1 VGGRADA
8 VIGLLLLGLAG
19 AVWWLSR
26 DLPSPPFVPL
36 TPAFFPRLLAA
47 VLAGLSLPL
56 LVRGLA
62 APAGAAAPAR
72 GPLAPTLLVFVPLG
86 AYIWLAPRLGFF
98 VTTFLFV
105 LAEGLLLGERRAAA
119 VVRAVAVAALTT
131 AACYVVFTRYL
142 QVLFP
147 EGALR

>member
-1 VGGRADA
+1 VRAGPDA
-8 VIGLLLLGLAG
+8 IIGLVLLGLAG
-19 AVWWLSR
+19 SVWWLSR
-26 DLPSPPFVPL
+26 ELPSPPFVPL

-47 VLAGLSLPL
+47 ILAGLSLL
-56 LVRGLA
+56 LLARGVR
-62 APAGAAAPAR
+62 APAAAAPAR

-86 AYIWLAPRLGFF
+86 VYIWLAPRLGFF

-105 LAEGLLLGERRAAA
+105 LAEGLLLGDRRGAS

-131 AACYVVFTRYL
+131 VACYVVFTRYL

-147 EGALR
+147 EGVLR